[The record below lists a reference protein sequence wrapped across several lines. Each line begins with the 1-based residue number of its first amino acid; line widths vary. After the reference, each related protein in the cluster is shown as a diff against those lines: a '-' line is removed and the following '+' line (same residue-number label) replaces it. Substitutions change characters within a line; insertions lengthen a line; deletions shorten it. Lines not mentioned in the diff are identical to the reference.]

1 MFISIY
7 SPRYSKP
14 IALFD
19 LKKKRFI
26 TNPLGL
32 GVLGTLAA
40 DLSHHECHGYKASVA
55 NLDKLPRNSR
65 GAIIT
70 KEFPL
75 KLSLEEL
82 QTVLADALK
91 LRPKGL
97 PAGLAKG
104 ESAKA
109 LRGGLT
115 PENRYQRP
123 KVITDQ
129 MLTSAA
135 ELRSEGHTWRI
146 VANSLGVGMSAIK
159 WSYQKMLLR
168 GATAATAA

>member
-7 SPRYSKP
+7 SPRHFQP

-26 TNPLGL
+26 ANPLGL
-32 GVLGTLAA
+32 GVSATLVS
-40 DLSHHECHGYKASVA
+40 DLAHHECHGYKASA
-55 NLDKLPRNSR
+55 SNLDKLPRNSR
-65 GAIIT
+65 GAIPT

-82 QTVLADALK
+82 QTVLTDALK
-91 LRPKGL
+91 PRPERL
-97 PAGLAKG
+97 TASLIKG
-104 ESAKA
+104 EPAKA

-115 PENRYQRP
+115 PENRYQRA

-129 MLTSAA
+129 MLASAA
-135 ELRSEGHTWRI
+135 ELRSEGHAWRI
-146 VANSLGVGMSAIK
+146 VANALGVGMSAIK
-159 WSYQKMLLR
+159 WAYQKMLLR
-168 GATAATAA
+168 GAAHATAV

>member
-7 SPRYSKP
+7 SPRDSQP

-26 TNPLGL
+26 TNHLGL
-32 GVLGTLAA
+32 GVIAPLAT
-40 DLSHHECHGYKASVA
+40 DLAHHECHGYKASVS

-65 GAIIT
+65 GAILT

-82 QTVLADALK
+82 QAVLTDALK
-91 LRPKGL
+91 PRHERL
-97 PAGLAKG
+97 PATPVAG
-104 ESAKA
+104 EPAKA

-115 PENRYQRP
+115 PVNRYQRA
-123 KVITDQ
+123 KLISDQ
-129 MLTSAA
+129 MLISAA

-146 VANSLGVGMSAIK
+146 VANALGVGMSAIK
-159 WSYQKMLLR
+159 WAYQKMLLR
-168 GATAATAA
+168 GATYAIAV